1 MTRKFTYY
9 PEGVCSVMIE
19 IELEGDTIKD
29 VVFTGGC
36 NGNLKGISKLIRG
49 MKAEEV
55 IEKLEGNTCGENSTS
70 CPDQLS
76 KALRLALKEA
86 APAGNTGAVRIRLD

>member
-1 MTRKFTYY
+1 MFTFY
-9 PEGVCSVMIE
+9 PEGVCSMMIE
-19 IELEGDTIKD
+19 IELDGDTIKD

-36 NGNLKGISKLIRG
+36 NGNLSGISKLIKG

-55 IEKLEGNTCGENSTS
+55 IEKLEGTRCGFKDTS

-76 KALRLALKEA
+76 KALRQAMA
-86 APAGNTGAVRIRLD
+86 DA

>member
-1 MTRKFTYY
+1 M
-9 PEGVCSVMIE
+9 MIE
-19 IELEGDTIKD
+19 IELDGDTIKD

-36 NGNLKGISKLIRG
+36 NGNLSGISKLIKG

-55 IEKLEGNTCGENSTS
+55 IEKLEGTRCGFKDTS

-76 KALRLALKEA
+76 KALRQALTEA
-86 APAGNTGAVRIRLD
+86 